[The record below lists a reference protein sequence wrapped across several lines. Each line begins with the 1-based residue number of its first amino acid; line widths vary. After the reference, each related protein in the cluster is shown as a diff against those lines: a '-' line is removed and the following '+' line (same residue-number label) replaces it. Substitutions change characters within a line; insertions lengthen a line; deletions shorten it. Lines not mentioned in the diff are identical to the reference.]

1 MKFDLKYAGSLKSKF
16 NLILFAYNLM
26 IGYSKKNRENILE
39 PAFDNKKKKPTL
51 KFNPRLALTSVRTT
65 GPRTIDAMSV
75 YVTAYVV
82 PAV

>member
-1 MKFDLKYAGSLKSKF
+1 MT
-16 NLILFAYNLM
+16 
-26 IGYSKKNRENILE
+26 GYSKKNRENILE
-39 PAFDNKKKKPTL
+39 TAFDNKKKKPTL
-51 KFNPRLALTSVRTT
+51 KFNPRLALTRVVRTT

>member
-1 MKFDLKYAGSLKSKF
+1 MKFDLKYGNLKSKF

-39 PAFDNKKKKPTL
+39 TAFDNKKKKPRL
-51 KFNPRLALTSVRTT
+51 KFNPRLALTRAVRTT